1 MFIRKLAPKQVL
13 YCPIGAE
20 RKNSI
25 AEFLESIEKSDLGEA
40 SEEKDEGKSETSDSD
55 KVKENISTK
64 NYYHKEGEEK
74 KRRGKKHL

>member
-1 MFIRKLAPKQVL
+1 ML

-40 SEEKDEGKSETSDSD
+40 SDEKDEGKSETSD
-55 KVKENISTK
+55 KVKENINTK